1 MLILVQGHETTTN
14 LIANGVWCL
23 LSNPDQFEL
32 IKQTPQLLSSAIEEI
47 LRFESPARI
56 AIRFASED
64 MELKSASI
72 KCGDRIGLVVA
83 SANHDPK
90 EFDHPDAFFCRKK
103 NGTTFVFRFWYPLL
117 FGCRVGSR

>member
-32 IKQTPQLLSSAIEEI
+32 IKQTRQLLSSAIEEI

-64 MELKSASI
+64 MELKGASI

-83 SANHDPK
+83 SANHDP
-90 EFDHPDAFFCRKK
+90 EVRSSRCIFGRKK
-103 NGTTFVFRFWYPLL
+103 NGTKFVFRFWYPLL
-117 FGCRVGSR
+117 FGRSVGSR